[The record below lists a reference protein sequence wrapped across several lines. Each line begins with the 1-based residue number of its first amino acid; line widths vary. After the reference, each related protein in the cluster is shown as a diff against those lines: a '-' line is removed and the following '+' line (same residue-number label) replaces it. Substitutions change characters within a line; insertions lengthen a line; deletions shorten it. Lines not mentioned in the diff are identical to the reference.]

1 MAAIGLEL
9 VAPRELAAAETTP
22 RGVLPFGL
30 GGQSRVAPR
39 AIRVGV
45 APRDVDDR
53 MIIAAL
59 ERRTRSLGMAPVGAE
74 HLTPPRCAHDAAG
87 VGEVVGKERAEDE
100 RPAEAFCIRAV
111 VGGRHEF
118 GELGIGDGVRSDRI
132 RREPDRGGRVLRHR
146 LDIRPGPSEPITNG
160 STGMSI
166 SVREATAV
174 GRSSSSW
181 IAMSVRSAVSIVL
194 RSGVQHSVIIEPLV
208 GDPSAAASADP
219 DVIEST

>member
-1 MAAIGLEL
+1 VADTNSANSALVTVCGAIEYGE
-9 VAPRELAAAETTP
+9 
-22 RGVLPFGL
+22 
-30 GGQSRVAPR
+30 SRTAW
-39 AIRVGV
+39 
-45 APRDVDDR
+45 
-53 MIIAAL
+53 
-59 ERRTRSLGMAPVGAE
+59 
-74 HLTPPRCAHDAAG
+74 AG
-87 VGEVVGKERAEDE
+87 PSPSAGY
-100 RPAEAFCIRAV
+100 
-111 VGGRHEF
+111 
-118 GELGIGDGVRSDRI
+118 ST
-132 RREPDRGGRVLRHR
+132 
-146 LDIRPGPSEPITNG
+146 GPSEPIMNG